1 MSDKT
6 RIQVNVHL
14 GQGQMDQLRILATH
28 YGSISA
34 AVRVAL
40 DALWREFVR
49 SGQVGAAVRLILATG
64 RPILA
69 TPLLVSRVVS
79 PVGC

>member
-14 GQGQMDQLRILATH
+14 GQGQMEQLRILAAH
-28 YGSISA
+28 YGSISG

-40 DALWREFVR
+40 DALWREHIR
-49 SGQVGAAVRLILATG
+49 GRNELASIEDDMIHEDG
-64 RPILA
+64 NA
-69 TPLLVSRVVS
+69 QGTPV
-79 PVGC
+79 

>member
-14 GQGQMDQLRILATH
+14 GQGQMEQLRILAAH
-28 YGSISA
+28 YGSISG

-40 DALWREFVR
+40 DALWREHVR
-49 SGQVGAAVRLILATG
+49 GRDELASIEDDAIHEDGDAG
-64 RPILA
+64 R
-69 TPLLVSRVVS
+69 S
-79 PVGC
+79 PV

>member
-14 GQGQMDQLRILATH
+14 GQGQMEQLRILADH
-28 YGSISA
+28 YGSISG

-40 DALWREFVR
+40 DALWREYIR
-49 SGQVGAAVRLILATG
+49 SGQIGAAVSDHYAEDTNTDAGPQIDK
-64 RPILA
+64 
-69 TPLLVSRVVS
+69 VDV
-79 PVGC
+79 

>member
-14 GQGQMDQLRILATH
+14 GQGQMEQLRILAAH
-28 YGSISA
+28 YGSISG

-40 DALWREFVR
+40 DALWREHVQ
-49 SGQVGAAVRLILATG
+49 GPG
-64 RPILA
+64 
-69 TPLLVSRVVS
+69 
-79 PVGC
+79 

>member
-14 GQGQMDQLRILATH
+14 GQGQMEQLRILAAH

-40 DALWREFVR
+40 DALWREHGR
-49 SGQVGAAVRLILATG
+49 GRDELASIEDDVIHEDG
-64 RPILA
+64 DA
-69 TPLLVSRVVS
+69 QGTPV
-79 PVGC
+79 